1 MFVIMIK
8 SSSFPAPFFST
19 ATIGAACARQLPTV
33 VVNFPADK
41 FSAAVNSS
49 EIQLDSM
56 TIIDRHSMIEKYG
69 AD

>member
-19 ATIGAACARQLPTV
+19 ACARQLPTV